1 MGRSGAALAAVL
13 ALTCAACTTPA
24 PPPAPPATSAAPT
37 PTRPATTAVTTTKPA
52 APSFTP
58 QVSPA
63 KVTGAC
69 PFLGTGELQQVIG
82 TSEDIITT
90 EEPPDPTFVPGT
102 QFQCRYEGKYRT
114 PWMLDLWII
123 AWARSFTPAKS
134 MKNGQKD
141 CTGPVTPLPGIGDGA
156 FFCDVAAD
164 EELVMTGKRSH
175 GQNRTAHIYLRKYRD
190 EVYTALARM
199 LADRL

>member
-13 ALTCAACTTPA
+13 ALTCAACTPLA
-24 PPPAPPATSAAPT
+24 PPLPAISATPT
-37 PTRPATTAVTTTKPA
+37 TTRPATTAVTTPKPS
-52 APSFTP
+52 APEFTP
-58 QVSPA
+58 PASPA

-69 PFLGTGELQQVIG
+69 PFLGTAELQRVIG

-102 QFQCRYEGKYRT
+102 QFQCRYEGKYVT

-123 AWARSFTPAKS
+123 ASARSFAPAKA
-134 MKNGQKD
+134 MKNSQKD

-164 EELVMTGKRSH
+164 QELVMTGKRSH
-175 GQNRTAHIYLRKYRD
+175 GQNRTAYIYLRKHRA
-190 EVYTALARM
+190 EVYTALAKM